1 MSGVQAGG
9 DMQLFTEVPTG
20 GRGLLAGDGVSR
32 GGGATR
38 GVQGQLGKHGPERS
52 RSPLGTAGCEHRRG
66 RWTSGREP
74 QQGRGGLFGP
84 QGPLG

>member
-1 MSGVQAGG
+1 M
-9 DMQLFTEVPTG
+9 
-20 GRGLLAGDGVSR
+20 SR

-38 GVQGQLGKHGPERS
+38 GVQGQLGKHGPECS

-66 RWTSGREP
+66 HWTSGSEP

-84 QGPLG
+84 QGPLRVKACRQEWLGVTRTQVGVAVKSLGRV